1 MSTEKWKR
9 AENMAGS
16 KSKDGGI
23 MNLMAPKSG
32 GNAAA
37 KQVKNVRLDSRKEV
51 SKARK
56 MDKRK

>member
-1 MSTEKWKR
+1 
-9 AENMAGS
+9 MAGS